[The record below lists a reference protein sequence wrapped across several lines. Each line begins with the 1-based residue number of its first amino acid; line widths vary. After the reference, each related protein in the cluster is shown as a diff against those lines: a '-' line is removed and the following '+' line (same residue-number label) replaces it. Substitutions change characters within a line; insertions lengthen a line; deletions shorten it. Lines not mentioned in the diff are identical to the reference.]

1 MTNLQQGCN
10 MQKQDSIILTVWIDE
25 NNMVISMKEIPNA
38 KPLYFENRETGL
50 QTLNSLV
57 RKGYKIG

>member
-1 MTNLQQGCN
+1 

-38 KPLYFENRETGL
+38 KPLYFENREKGL

>member
-1 MTNLQQGCN
+1 

-50 QTLNSLV
+50 QTLKSLV